1 MQSLI
6 RSKSAG
12 VTGGRGTAGAGPG
25 RDLHYRVDLGS
36 LLATNHLTLV
46 VHDGPL
52 KAHPKAVSRCVVKS
66 TVYSTCSLP
75 RLFVHDN
82 VMKAIND

>member
-25 RDLHYRVDLGS
+25 RVRLSARLAWWSVTIVTDTTAAGHQVAGLRTKTWPGKQMRVLR
-36 LLATNHLTLV
+36 
-46 VHDGPL
+46 
-52 KAHPKAVSRCVVKS
+52 AV
-66 TVYSTCSLP
+66 
-75 RLFVHDN
+75 
-82 VMKAIND
+82 A